1 MKYCTNCG
9 NPLADEAEACEKCG
23 NRVGQTV
30 VQTAPPGKGTSGM
43 GVVAFV
49 LSIFGFLTGF
59 LMIGVLLDLV
69 SIVLGILVLRKA
81 KKTPLK
87 TGLPIAGIVISGVSI
102 ALCLLLFGGS
112 WFANPSG
119 DLLKEA
125 RGYYAD
131 GSYALAISTAEELMD
146 EYPNSRAAQKAETLI
161 ADCQTAQAGALLE
174 DLRTAVANGDW
185 EEALSLSGEL
195 ESSPGTDSEML
206 AECETLT
213 QQAREGQ
220 EAAEAEARFQE
231 SYEELQSAYDDED
244 WEEVLES
251 AEQILKLRTDGQ
263 EAEAARTMQAEAKT
277 YFESVMVAS
286 YAYSDWFRM
295 RENAGILTRYF
306 PEDAGAQEMYDTA
319 DGQIMELGRQAVE
332 SFRTEYDAVQGITW
346 YYPSNAPEYVNT
358 RCYLVPYIGEDAS
371 GHRWMRLKFNYT
383 GDRWVFYDYMIINI
397 DGSNYTLTYESDEY
411 RRDNA
416 SGDVWE
422 VTDIPVSG
430 SLTDRQ
436 EAVRLMMPLIAAS
449 EQTIIRFQGDDR
461 HYDMTVSQA
470 DKDGIMDV
478 LYGYEYLERQG

>member
-23 NRVGQTV
+23 NRVGQTA

-161 ADCQTAQAGALLE
+161 EDCQTAQAGALW
-174 DLRTAVANGDW
+174 RTCGPRW
-185 EEALSLSGEL
+185 
-195 ESSPGTDSEML
+195 PMGT
-206 AECETLT
+206 
-213 QQAREGQ
+213 
-220 EAAEAEARFQE
+220 
-231 SYEELQSAYDDED
+231 
-244 WEEVLES
+244 
-251 AEQILKLRTDGQ
+251 
-263 EAEAARTMQAEAKT
+263 
-277 YFESVMVAS
+277 
-286 YAYSDWFRM
+286 
-295 RENAGILTRYF
+295 
-306 PEDAGAQEMYDTA
+306 
-319 DGQIMELGRQAVE
+319 GR
-332 SFRTEYDAVQGITW
+332 
-346 YYPSNAPEYVNT
+346 
-358 RCYLVPYIGEDAS
+358 
-371 GHRWMRLKFNYT
+371 
-383 GDRWVFYDYMIINI
+383 
-397 DGSNYTLTYESDEY
+397 
-411 RRDNA
+411 RR
-416 SGDVWE
+416 
-422 VTDIPVSG
+422 
-430 SLTDRQ
+430 
-436 EAVRLMMPLIAAS
+436 
-449 EQTIIRFQGDDR
+449 
-461 HYDMTVSQA
+461 
-470 DKDGIMDV
+470 
-478 LYGYEYLERQG
+478 

>member
-9 NPLADEAEACEKCG
+9 NPLADEAEDCEKCG
-23 NRVGQTV
+23 NRVGQTA
-30 VQTAPPGKGTSGM
+30 VQTAPPVKGTSGM

-174 DLRTAVANGDW
+174 DLRIAVANG
-185 EEALSLSGEL
+185 
-195 ESSPGTDSEML
+195 
-206 AECETLT
+206 
-213 QQAREGQ
+213 
-220 EAAEAEARFQE
+220 
-231 SYEELQSAYDDED
+231 D